1 MHPKIVFFDLDDTL
15 LNSRKEVDSQDRL
28 ALWALHR
35 GGARIGYL
43 TSRTERKLTALL
55 QGLPCDFV
63 GSINGA
69 VLRIYEHESVVWEE
83 ISGIAW
89 QKGLRLLRACEIV
102 PAEHLSAFFSPYQ
115 LWDGQ
120 LSLGENRLGLFE
132 DLVNDISPCRFQRI
146 RLYAPKGLPNID
158 MSFCRVTYEGTD
170 ILIEGLGVDK
180 GHAVR
185 SILTYYGLT
194 RDSAACFGD
203 GSADLSM
210 FRACG
215 TSIAPANAS
224 LEALQEAA
232 DFTCDNDHACVAHW
246 LQKAQGLTIKP
257 TLTGSLG
264 VNDCIYLLKDI
275 TGLQAPVP
283 ASKKKELLAEGTSA
297 EMILAEDPPVSE
309 EENQLF
315 LDLLDRNCADIAG
328 YVGVLAESILAEKGD
343 FPVLV
348 SLVRGGVVYG
358 TLCRR
363 YYRKIYHRDV
373 PHYAI
378 SLIRGFG
385 IDENALELIVRLHG
399 DKAIQF
405 IDGWTGSGFLC
416 SELRKYVSRYNDK
429 HGTHISPELGVL
441 ADTSGVCLLSGTR
454 KDIMLPDCCLNA
466 TVCGLISSICV
477 APDLIGPEDYHG
489 AAVWKSLSSTDFS
502 NYFVE
507 TISSCLYKQS
517 AKHETDQL
525 NAATSLTEQ
534 IMDYFALQSR
544 KKVRLGVG
552 ESTRAFFRSEIRC
565 LLVGNR
571 ADTKLRY
578 LYKLA
583 DDREVPIMD
592 YSLGKYACAAILA

>member
-1 MHPKIVFFDLDDTL
+1 MHPKIVFLDLDDTL
-15 LNSRKEVDSQDRL
+15 LNSRKEVDSKDRA

-35 GGARIGYL
+35 GGVKIGYL
-43 TSRTERKLTALL
+43 TSRTERKLPALL
-55 QGLPCDFV
+55 KGLPCDFI

-69 VLRIYEHESVVWEE
+69 VLRIYEHGSAVWEQ

-89 QKGLRLLRACEIV
+89 HTGLQLLRACETV

-120 LSLGENRLGLFE
+120 LNRGEERLGLFE
-132 DLVNDISPCRFQRI
+132 NLVNDITPCRFQRI
-146 RLYAPKGLPNID
+146 RLYAPKGLPDID
-158 MSFCRVTYEGTD
+158 MSPFRLTYEGTD
-170 ILIEGLGVDK
+170 VLIEALGTDK
-180 GHAVR
+180 GRAVQ
-185 SILTYYGLT
+185 SVLSYYGLT

-203 GSADLSM
+203 GAADLSM
-210 FRACG
+210 FHACG
-215 TSIAPANAS
+215 IRIAPANAS
-224 LEALQEAA
+224 PEILQEAS

-246 LQKAQGLTIKP
+246 LQKAQCLAVKP
-257 TLTGSLG
+257 TLTGSIG
-264 VNDCIYLLKDI
+264 MNDCVYLLKDI
-275 TGLQAPVP
+275 TELQAPVP
-283 ASKKKELLAEGTSA
+283 ASKKRELLAEGVSA
-297 EMILAEDPPVSE
+297 EMILAEDPPVTE
-309 EENQLF
+309 EENRLF

-358 TLCRR
+358 ALCRR

-373 PHYAI
+373 AHYAI
-378 SLIRGFG
+378 SLIRGYG
-385 IDENALELIVRLHG
+385 IDENALDLIVRLHG

-405 IDGWTGSGFLC
+405 IDGWTGSGFLYG
-416 SELRKYVSRYNDK
+416 ELRKYVGRYNDK

-489 AAVWKSLSSTDFS
+489 AAVWASLASTDFS
-502 NYFVE
+502 NYFIE
-507 TISSCLYKQS
+507 TISGCLSKQS
-517 AKHETDQL
+517 AKHETEQI
-525 NAATSLTEQ
+525 NAATSITAQ
-534 IMDYFALQSR
+534 IMDHFALQSR
-544 KKVRLGVG
+544 KKVRLGIG

-565 LLVGNR
+565 LLVENR
-571 ADTKLRY
+571 ADTKLQY
-578 LYKLA
+578 LYNMA
-583 DDREVPIMD
+583 EDRGVPIMNF
-592 YSLGKYACAAILA
+592 SLGKYACAAVLA